1 MVPEALRVIA
11 PLVVAILGTAL
22 VAILGSLRH
31 RIAAPLA
38 IATAV
43 LSLIGVIAWNVGQQ
57 ASYAWAPS
65 WNLRLGLASDG
76 LARLYALLAT
86 GVGLAVLI
94 YASGYMPRHLE
105 HEGDE
110 PERGVRFYALILLF
124 MMSMTGLVMSQDLIL
139 LIIFWDLTAITSY
152 YLIGFD
158 HQHAESRRA
167 ALTALMVTVASA
179 VCLIAAGAILM
190 QHYDTTSIPELVADA
205 RGDRL
210 TITAG
215 VLIAVAALAKSAQVP
230 FHFWLPR
237 AMAAP
242 TPVSAYLH
250 SAAMVAAGV
259 FLLGRM
265 HPLLA
270 TSDTLLDGLVVV
282 GFASIATGGVM
293 ALVQTDMKR
302 LLAYSTIGQYGYVV
316 VLLGLGEVAGAG
328 VYVLAHALIKSAL
341 FMTAGAVMESS
352 HETSLDNL
360 GGLRRDLPWLAI
372 GSGVASA
379 GLAALPLTA
388 GFFKDE
394 VFFAGA
400 AHRGGVVPY
409 LAVAGAV
416 LSFAYTW
423 RFWSGIFLGKR
434 RSDAGPIP
442 MTIVAPIVLLGLMV
456 LVLGVVPGP
465 AETIGGEAGT
475 SMAGGVKQTLD
486 LAYHANLSAPNVMA
500 ALTWAIGVLAV
511 ITYRYWVFIPRM
523 LDRFGG
529 VTGPD
534 QVSADT
540 HSALIGFSR
549 RLHAYEVQSLPQ
561 RLASIFVAAAVLVG
575 ATILF
580 ADPWPAFRLGR
591 FPGDNW
597 PLVLFLLLAAL
608 SGVVATRSG
617 ARLSLVLALS
627 SVGYSLSAVYMFI
640 GAPDVALVAV
650 LIETMMTLLLLGVI
664 SLLPT
669 VAATLLGPEQLHQRL
684 RSRAVGVL
692 AGAFAFVIVWGV
704 LSRPSP
710 DPIMARWHTDLAPSA
725 HAADVVTAIL
735 ADFRGLDTMGEIT
748 VIAIALLGS
757 LSLYVSRRRA

>member
-1 MVPEALRVIA
+1 MA
-11 PLVVAILGTAL
+11 PLAVAILGTAL
-22 VAILGSLRH
+22 VAIFGSLRP

-38 IATAV
+38 TATAV
-43 LSLIGVIAWNVGQQ
+43 LSFIGVLAWKIGEQ
-57 ASYAWAPS
+57 ANYVWAPT
-65 WNLRLGLASDG
+65 WNLRLDLASDG

-86 GVGLAVLI
+86 GIGLAVLI
-94 YASGYMPRHLE
+94 YASAYMPRHLA

-124 MMSMTGLVMSQDLIL
+124 MTSMTGLVMSQDLIL

-179 VCLIAAGAILM
+179 MCLIAAGAILF
-190 QHYDTTSIPELVADA
+190 QHYDTTSIPELVAHA

-210 TITAG
+210 TVTAG
-215 VLIAVAALAKSAQVP
+215 ALIAVAALAKSAQVP

-270 TSDTLLDGLVVV
+270 TSNILLDGLVVV
-282 GFASIATGGVM
+282 GFASMATGGLM
-293 ALVQTDMKR
+293 ALVQSDMKR
-302 LLAYSTIGQYGYVV
+302 LLAYSTISQYGYVV
-316 VLLGLGEVAGAG
+316 VLLGLGEVAGAA

-341 FMTAGAVMESS
+341 FMTAGAVMEST
-352 HETSLDNL
+352 HETSLDDL
-360 GGLRRDLPWLAI
+360 GGLRRDLPVLAV
-372 GSGVASA
+372 GSGLASA

-400 AHRGGVVPY
+400 ASRGGLVPY
-409 LAVAGAV
+409 LAGAGAM

-423 RFWSGIFLGKR
+423 RFWSGIFLGTR
-434 RSDAGPIP
+434 RNETVPIP
-442 MTIVAPIVLLGLMV
+442 VSMLAPIVLLGL
-456 LVLGVVPGP
+456 LVLIIGIVPGP
-465 AETIGGEAGT
+465 AASVAAEAGT
-475 SMAGGVKQTLD
+475 SMAGGVTQPLK
-486 LAYHANLSAPNVMA
+486 LAYHATLSAPNVMA
-500 ALTWAIGVLAV
+500 ALTWMIGILAIV
-511 ITYRYWVFIPRM
+511 TYRYWVVVPQA
-523 LDRFGG
+523 LDRLGDA
-529 VTGPD
+529 TGPD
-534 QVSADT
+534 QISEDT
-540 HSALIGFSR
+540 HASLIGFSR

-561 RLASIFVAAAVLVG
+561 RIASIFVAAAVLVG

-608 SGVVATRSG
+608 SGAVATRNG

-627 SVGYSLSAVYMFI
+627 SVGYSLSAVFMFI

-669 VAATLLGPEQLHQRL
+669 AEPALLGPEQVQQRR

-757 LSLYVSRRRA
+757 LSLFVSRRRV